1 MKDKKNSRLDT
12 ALIIVFLLLCIFAA
26 VHISSIKELQIDEVS
41 TFFQSNGES
50 LYQVTQSTLT
60 GFNIMPVFYFY
71 CTYFALNIFGESEL
85 SMRSVNIIFFVL
97 ISLYVY
103 VRIAKLY
110 SSRMALIYIMLSV
123 ICFNL
128 TVYTLT
134 EARPYSLYYTLFFLI
149 LNICLFYKSNSNDK
163 YIIIISNIIFI
174 NTFHFSGIYSLT
186 VNIIVLLM
194 YLNNKESKYKELTKY
209 LFIGLVLGS
218 ILNSFVAYIQYQNSY
233 NLFIHSNSE
242 KLHQFKENFNS
253 LFCFPFFTVFIAIII
268 ILIKGAESTSF
279 PSSFKRNYRP
289 LLIISLGVSIIPI
302 LLFIFGYLTSKAI
315 AQTRYFIPSFCC
327 IIPFIMM
334 LSFFLSDKINKF
346 SKSNLV
352 LIFFT
357 LGVFTDFF
365 LQFKIWDNL
374 YKTNQN
380 NPKLKTILPEESTVF
395 THCIELAKRLHFYK
409 EIKCDPIL
417 LVSHEDTKDYF
428 KRFSPTINCI
438 TLNDLETD
446 FQFLSKDLVFMID
459 DEINSRILNKI
470 ISNDYSK
477 KLKNNTIYT
486 KFIHIY
492 EKN

>member
-1 MKDKKNSRLDT
+1 MKDKKNNRLDT
-12 ALIIVFLLLCIFAA
+12 ALIIAFLLLCICAA
-26 VHISSIKELQIDEVS
+26 VHISSNKELQIDEVS

-85 SMRSVNIIFFVL
+85 SIRSVNIIFFVVIL
-97 ISLYVY
+97 LYIY
-103 VRIAKLY
+103 VKLAKIY
-110 SSRMALIYIMLSV
+110 SSRVSLIYIMLSV

-128 TVYTLT
+128 TIYTLT

-149 LNICLFYKSNSNDK
+149 LNICLFYETNSKDK
-163 YIIIISNIIFI
+163 YILIISNIIFI

-186 VNIIVLLM
+186 VNIVVLLM
-194 YLNNKESKYKELTKY
+194 YLNKRESKYKELTKY
-209 LFIGLVLGS
+209 LFIGLIIGS
-218 ILNSFVAYIQYQNSY
+218 ILNGFVAYIQYQNSY
-233 NLFIHSNSE
+233 NLTLHSDPE

-253 LFCFPFFTVFIAIII
+253 LFCFPFFTVFITIII
-268 ILIKGAESTSF
+268 ILVKGVESTNF
-279 PSSFKRNYRP
+279 PSSFKCNYKT
-289 LLIISLGVSIIPI
+289 LLIISLAVSIIPI

-327 IIPFIMM
+327 IIPFTMM
-334 LSFFLSDKINKF
+334 LSFFLSDIINKF
-346 SKSNLV
+346 RKSNLI

-357 LGVFTDFF
+357 LGVFADFF

-374 YKTNQN
+374 YKSNQN
-380 NPKLKTILPEESTVF
+380 NPKLKSILPEESTVF

-409 EIKCDPIL
+409 EIKCNPIL

-438 TLNDLETD
+438 TLDDLETD

-477 KLKNNTIYT
+477 RLKNDAIYT